1 MSNIVWSDNQIPRFS
16 VGYGYT
22 PDCLWEHIGPSG
34 LPIRRN
40 KPSMPDEIGRLQ
52 ANVPGIG
59 YFKIGHF
66 AGEIIINHSVPDMF
80 VKSDIYSIGFTFWET
95 NRLPDDWVENCNKMD
110 EVWTCSHAMREVFIN
125 SGVTKPVHEFKLGVD
140 PKIYFPKKRT
150 PHNQFTFLSVGSP
163 STRKNSQMSVDAF
176 LKLFEG
182 NHDYKLIY
190 KSNGPGDARLHNRTS
205 NQSRVNDHPQI
216 EVIDYEVS
224 HEELA
229 TIYDKAD
236 CLLYPTSG
244 EGWGN
249 IPFQG
254 IAKGIPTIC
263 TNALACTEFADM
275 STPLDFK
282 WGTKNMTG
290 LYENAGEWA
299 EPDFDDLCDKMLYVV
314 NNYQEVSDKTYKSA
328 EFINQNMTWEKVS
341 QKYIARCWE
350 ILKETGN

>member
-1 MSNIVWSDNQIPRFS
+1 MNSIVWSDNQIPRFS

-22 PDCLWEHIGPSG
+22 PECLWEHIGPSG

-40 KPSMPDEIGRLQ
+40 KPSMPHEIGRLQ
-52 ANVPGIG
+52 TNVPGVG
-59 YFKIGHF
+59 YFKIGRF
-66 AGEIIINHSVPDMF
+66 AGEIIINHSVPDTF

-95 NRLPDDWVENCNKMD
+95 NRLPDEWVENCNKMD

-125 SGVTKPVHEFKLGVD
+125 SGITKPVHEFKLGVD
-140 PKIYFPKKRT
+140 PEIYFPKKRT
-150 PHNQFTFLSVGSP
+150 PHNQFTFLSLGSP
-163 STRKNSQMSVDAF
+163 STRKNSQMAVDAF
-176 LKLFEG
+176 LKVFG
-182 NHDYKLIY
+182 NDDNYELIY
-190 KSNGPGDARLHNRTS
+190 KSNGPQDARIWHNDVMYPLR
-205 NQSRVNDHPQI
+205 HPRI
-216 EVIDYEVS
+216 KVIDYEVS

-229 TIYDKAD
+229 AIYDKAD

-275 STPLDFK
+275 SIPLDFK

-341 QKYIARCWE
+341 QKYIKRMKI
-350 ILKETGN
+350 ILDQAK